1 MRFVAAK
8 ATEQHPPI
16 YHIFRTASRGRKLID
31 WPRGARSMLSKWQDV
46 APEGGDDQL
55 VHLEQQVVSA
65 VSQAAASLSPA
76 KELAVTVTLTANA
89 STSETVHVL
98 AEPFPAAPNERC
110 VAAVAPPQPPPP
122 PDAARDLWR
131 CSGWLTP
138 GVHPA
143 LPVSALPSGAEEL
156 LLLRD
161 DATADDDESESIG
174 GERTFVEGASSN
186 LMVLQEGE
194 ADGEL
199 GLTICTGGYIGAT
212 ARALNAR
219 RATCVARQTSE
230 AGWKTGAAFR
240 STLAS
245 CLARQ
250 AHADERGLRE
260 GRWHG
265 AWLLCKL
272 RGARRLTAV
281 LGADGTVHRLDA
293 GGEAAGS
300 VDRLVQNW
308 LAAEW
313 RERAVSLERIGR
325 NQGGTTLYDS

>member
-16 YHIFRTASRGRKLID
+16 YHIFRTVGRGRKLID
-31 WPRGARSMLSKWQDV
+31 WSRGVRSMWSKWQDV
-46 APEGGDDQL
+46 SPAAGDDQL
-55 VHLEQQVVSA
+55 EGLEQRVVSV

-76 KELAVTVTLTANA
+76 EELAVTVTLTADTDA
-89 STSETVHVL
+89 SDTVHVL
-98 AEPFPAAPNERC
+98 AEPFLTVPDEQ
-110 VAAVAPPQPPPP
+110 VFAAVAPPQPPPP

-143 LPVSALPSGAEEL
+143 LPLNTLPTGAEEL
-156 LLLRD
+156 LLLREN
-161 DATADDDESESIG
+161 DDERG
-174 GERTFVEGASSN
+174 GDGEGVRTFVEGASSN
-186 LMVLQEGE
+186 LMVLQRAEV
-194 ADGEL
+194 DGEL

-219 RATCVARQTSE
+219 RAACVARQSSGT
-230 AGWKTGAAFR
+230 GWRASTAFR
-240 STLAS
+240 TTLAA

-250 AHADERGLRE
+250 AYADDSGLRE

-272 RGARRLTAV
+272 RGARRLAAV
-281 LGADGTVHRLDA
+281 LAADGKEHVLD
-293 GGEAAGS
+293 GGEAAAN
-300 VDRLVQNW
+300 VNRFVQDW

-313 RERAVSLERIGR
+313 RERATSLERIGR
-325 NQGGTTLYDS
+325 NEGSAALYSS